1 MEYGAFVAVEDVY
14 NKALAYSTPFGHAWY
29 VFWGRFWYNYYLIG
43 HEHFLPVT
51 YPNDF
56 WIISRIDR

>member
-29 VFWGRFWYNYYLIG
+29 VFWGQFWYNYYFIG
-43 HEHFLPVT
+43 HEHFLPVA

-56 WIISRIDR
+56 

>member
-29 VFWGRFWYNYYLIG
+29 VFLRTFLAQLIFLLVTNA
-43 HEHFLPVT
+43 FLPVT
-51 YPNDF
+51 NGLTV
-56 WIISRIDR
+56 RL

>member
-29 VFWGRFWYNYYLIG
+29 VFLGTQLI
-43 HEHFLPVT
+43 FLLVT
-51 YPNDF
+51 NAF
-56 WIISRIDR
+56 LSVTVSRLIL

>member
-29 VFWGRFWYNYYLIG
+29 VFLGTFLAQLIFLLVTNA
-43 HEHFLPVT
+43 FLPVT
-51 YPNDF
+51 NGLTV
-56 WIISRIDR
+56 RL

>member
-29 VFWGRFWYNYYLIG
+29 VFLGDVFGTINIFIG
-43 HEHFLPVT
+43 HERFFTSH
-51 YPNDF
+51 
-56 WIISRIDR
+56 

>member
-29 VFWGRFWYNYYLIG
+29 VLKGGRFSHN
-43 HEHFLPVT
+43 
-51 YPNDF
+51 
-56 WIISRIDR
+56 

>member
-29 VFWGRFWYNYYLIG
+29 VFFGDTINIFIG
-43 HEHFLPVT
+43 HERFFDQSLTV
-51 YPNDF
+51 
-56 WIISRIDR
+56 

>member
-29 VFWGRFWYNYYLIG
+29 VFFGGTFLARLI
-43 HEHFLPVT
+43 FLLVT
-51 YPNDF
+51 NAF
-56 WIISRIDR
+56 LSVTNG